1 MGSYLAIC
9 ALPKQQRQKAEEAN
23 RALHSTLSGF
33 LAVWQCVPMPTSAI
47 TKGMGFTST
56 ILAISLMSC
65 FFNWDTSC
73 PPILGAAQTCAAGQQ
88 SDTQWLSTHHKQ
100 KKIISADPLHYSP
113 CCWQL
118 QSYWHL
124 GNLKSN
130 LHLVFWHS
138 LQRSDPKQVCSDEF
152 VCLFV
157 AQIVGRFD
165 SGFFFLFNLVKK
177 NQSMSCDDLE
187 NDCARKKNMHAIA
200 WMKKKYKWML
210 KWQKN
215 FPNN

>member
-9 ALPKQQRQKAEEAN
+9 ALPEQQRQKAEEAN
-23 RALHSTLSGF
+23 WALHSTLSI
-33 LAVWQCVPMPTSAI
+33 LAVWQCVPMPTSAS

-56 ILAISLMSC
+56 KLAISLMSC
-65 FFNWDTSC
+65 FFNWDTH
-73 PPILGAAQTCAAGQQ
+73 PVLLFLEHQEQHKTCAAGQQ

-130 LHLVFWHS
+130 LHLVNLFLSRVALASSTFNKNPVFEECFACSCFSASYGFSVWES
-138 LQRSDPKQVCSDEF
+138 LQSHIVARSWQIYECKGKVCSD
-152 VCLFV
+152 LF
-157 AQIVGRFD
+157 Q
-165 SGFFFLFNLVKK
+165 K
-177 NQSMSCDDLE
+177 LE
-187 NDCARKKNMHAIA
+187 
-200 WMKKKYKWML
+200 
-210 KWQKN
+210 
-215 FPNN
+215 

>member
-9 ALPKQQRQKAEEAN
+9 ALPEQQRQKAEEAN
-23 RALHSTLSGF
+23 WALHSTLSI
-33 LAVWQCVPMPTSAI
+33 LAVWQCVPMPTSAS

-56 ILAISLMSC
+56 KLAISLMSC
-65 FFNWDTSC
+65 FFNWDTH
-73 PPILGAAQTCAAGQQ
+73 PVLLFLEHQEQHKTCAAGQQ

-165 SGFFFLFNLVKK
+165 SGVFF
-177 NQSMSCDDLE
+177 
-187 NDCARKKNMHAIA
+187 H
-200 WMKKKYKWML
+200 
-210 KWQKN
+210 
-215 FPNN
+215 